1 MTVNLARYRPSGEHV
16 AIRRIDLEFCTNDM
30 VNFLQVCVLADPPHP
45 FLPFLHL
52 RVISIFSSPPG

>member
-30 VNFLQVCVLADPPHP
+30 VNFLQVSVLAIPS
-45 FLPFLHL
+45 F
-52 RVISIFSSPPG
+52 RSPSLCN